1 MVYPKSVRECAG
13 DVVLIAEDSQLTRR
27 AIQHVVEQVFPS
39 SSRPCASF
47 EEAIRTIDEIN
58 RPPTALI
65 LDVNLGSARGD
76 GLDVGQY
83 AQERFGCHIP
93 TLVLTGSTALAE
105 LTERASRLRA
115 EFLVKPQSSDV
126 IRLFLERVTIRSSW
140 GITDALDL
148 ERNLQ
153 CLTATYKLTQRQ
165 RQLLFTL
172 LSAAERGERAEVN
185 DNTRKAGL
193 RRILRRTGHANFR
206 ELRHALKL
214 FAHDT
219 GSQQG
224 PL

>member
-1 MVYPKSVRECAG
+1 MGYPKGMRECTS

-27 AIQHVVEQVFPS
+27 AIQHVVELVFPS

-47 EEAIRTIDEIN
+47 EEAIRTLDEIE
-58 RPPTALI
+58 RPPAALI
-65 LDVNLGSARGD
+65 LDVNLGSTRGD

-83 AQERFGCHIP
+83 AQERFGCHIS
-93 TLVLTGSTALAE
+93 TLVLTGTCALAE
-105 LTERASRLRA
+105 LSERASRLRA

-126 IRLFLERVTIRSSW
+126 IRLFLERVAVRSSW

-148 ERNLQ
+148 ECKLQ
-153 CLTATYKLTQRQ
+153 CLTATYKLTQCQ

-172 LSAAERGERAEVN
+172 LCAAERGERAEVN

-193 RRILRRTGHANFR
+193 RRILRRTGHASFK

-214 FAHDT
+214 LARST
-219 GSQQG
+219 GSQQS
-224 PL
+224 PP